1 MIKKKYIL
9 QTKSKG
15 YSGCYAIA
23 LLNALI
29 YYDKPYIIS
38 LDDPRWEYLVDK
50 YHCRYGGC
58 LDRKNLRKELG
69 NENEVEDRLY
79 EIQYKGY
86 TPVIAHVERYFKDSL
101 DIERIQD
108 FIDNGYLI
116 QVNATS
122 FLGYHGKHAQKFAY
136 QLLNQGLLHVIA
148 TDTHR
153 CDGHRSPCLQE
164 VFDLLVKKY
173 RYEDIHTLMY
183 ENPLHIIN
191 NEEVDPIEGKT
202 SFFKKIFKRR

>member
-1 MIKKKYIL
+1 MY
-9 QTKSKG
+9 
-15 YSGCYAIA
+15 
-23 LLNALI
+23 
-29 YYDKPYIIS
+29 
-38 LDDPRWEYLVDK
+38 
-50 YHCRYGGC
+50 
-58 LDRKNLRKELG
+58 
-69 NENEVEDRLY
+69 LY
-79 EIQYKGY
+79 EIQYKKY

-173 RYEDIHTLMY
+173 SYEDIHTLMY

-191 NEEVDPIEGKT
+191 NEEVDLIEGKT

>member
-1 MIKKKYIL
+1 MIKQKKYIL

-69 NENEVEDRLY
+69 ISIKKIEIEDVPLNLPVMISSWTRVGHHASLVIKCDQDKWTIVNYNGCRGKLITEVNRNYIKFYPGGNCDDSHYFYHVSVKED
-79 EIQYKGY
+79 G
-86 TPVIAHVERYFKDSL
+86 F
-101 DIERIQD
+101 
-108 FIDNGYLI
+108 
-116 QVNATS
+116 
-122 FLGYHGKHAQKFAY
+122 
-136 QLLNQGLLHVIA
+136 
-148 TDTHR
+148 
-153 CDGHRSPCLQE
+153 DG
-164 VFDLLVKKY
+164 LVKSGQIF
-173 RYEDIHTLMY
+173 E
-183 ENPLHIIN
+183 IN
-191 NEEVDPIEGKT
+191 E
-202 SFFKKIFKRR
+202 